1 MTTLQKKSRI
11 FLISN
16 MFPDENHPYFGIFV
30 KNTAEILE
38 KSGFEIVSKA
48 IITEPN
54 QPPLKKI
61 VTYYKFYKDILKG
74 IIHKNSYDL
83 IYVHFISHSALPV
96 LILKLFTGKKL
107 MLNVHG
113 SDVIIRGKVAKVLSA
128 FSYPLVKMCD
138 RIVVPSEFFKEVV
151 KNKFKIKEDKI
162 IVYPSGGINIDIFK
176 PIEIKNKTE
185 NKSTVVLGYV
195 SRIEKGKGWDIFV
208 NVIKR
213 LNEKYSNI
221 SFKGIMIGSGSE
233 KDKCM
238 EMIKELQLE
247 DKIEYLGG
255 LSQREINTYLNLMD
269 LFIFP
274 TRLEESLG
282 LVGLEAMAVK
292 VPVLGSNVGGIR
304 TYIRDGE
311 NGYLIDVDD
320 VEGYVKRVIEF
331 IGLSNEQK
339 NKIIDNA
346 FKTALNYESNHVI
359 DRFLREINKMLEE

>member
-1 MTTLQKKSRI
+1 
-11 FLISN
+11 

-30 KNTAEILE
+30 KNTADILE
-38 KSGFEIVSKA
+38 KNGFKIVSKVVV
-48 IITEPN
+48 TEPN
-54 QPPLKKI
+54 QKSFKKL
-61 VTYYKFYKDILKG
+61 VTYFKFYRDILKG
-74 IIHKNSYDL
+74 ITHRNSYDL

-96 LILKLFTGKKL
+96 LILKLFTKKKL

-113 SDVIIRGKVAKVLSA
+113 SDVIIRGKIAKVLSV

-151 KNKFKIKEDKI
+151 KKKFKIKEDKI
-162 IVYPSGGINIDIFK
+162 IVYPSGGINTDIFK
-176 PIEIKNKTE
+176 PMEIKNKTE
-185 NKSTVVLGYV
+185 NKNTVVLGYI
-195 SRIEKGKGWDIFV
+195 SRIERGKGWDIFV
-208 NVIKR
+208 NVIKS

-221 SFKGIMIGSGSE
+221 NFKGIMIGSGSE
-233 KDKCM
+233 RDKCIGL
-238 EMIKELQLE
+238 IKELDLE

-255 LSQREINTYLNLMD
+255 LSQREINMYLNLMD

-282 LVGLEAMAVK
+282 LVGLEAMAAK

-304 TYIRDGE
+304 TYIKDKE

-320 VEGYVKRVIEF
+320 VDGYVERVIEF
-331 IGLSNEQK
+331 IGLSNEQRER
-339 NKIIDNA
+339 IIDNA
-346 FKTALNYESNHVI
+346 YKTALKYESNYVI